1 MTLFISNKTLT
12 PPKPLVVSIYDRPIP
27 VKSKCAKSPWFER
40 LNISFK
46 QKKTDILNKIVDIHL
61 PTDELMPYSK
71 DSHNKMLLF
80 PKMNL
85 TEYSLFLRFFFRETN
100 LCKIYL

>member
-1 MTLFISNKTLT
+1 MTDPFPSKVNALRVPGLRDLIFLLNK
-12 PPKPLVVSIYDRPIP
+12 
-27 VKSKCAKSPWFER
+27 
-40 LNISFK
+40 
-46 QKKTDILNKIVDIHL
+46 KKTDILNKIVDIHL